1 MTILGIS
8 VGTSRTGVCI
18 LKDGLLL
25 DREVHNYL
33 RAWSE
38 AKLRII
44 VNRYRQY
51 IKKHGVTAIMVKI
64 PPLRKHTKPITRLLK
79 GIESLSKENDCLF
92 DLITKSELKHRTG
105 TRSTG
110 ELVDYARRLYPELS
124 SLFEK
129 GVPTEYMYYKKL
141 FEAVLAAHVFSDMQ
155 QARATR
161 MGATTE

>member
-18 LKDGLLL
+18 LKDGVLL
-25 DREVHNYL
+25 DREVHSYL
-33 RAWSE
+33 RAWSD

-51 IKKHGVTAIMVKI
+51 VKKHGVTAIMVKI

-79 GIESLSKENDCLF
+79 SIESLAREHDCLL
-92 DLITKSELKHRTG
+92 DLITKKELKHRTG
-105 TRSTG
+105 AHSTG
-110 ELVDYARRLYPELS
+110 ELIDYARRLYPELS
-124 SLFEK
+124 PLFEK

-155 QARATR
+155 RERAAR
-161 MGATTE
+161 MGTTTE